1 MLTLRDK
8 KETKGNFNRW
18 ILLSVSRLKI
28 LLAVTFRLEK
38 LYQEYYKKS
47 SELLTKL
54 TIMIKY
60 DICFKED

>member
-18 ILLSVSRLKI
+18 ILLSISGLKI

-38 LYQEYYKKS
+38 LVGKD
-47 SELLTKL
+47 LLS
-54 TIMIKY
+54 Y
-60 DICFKED
+60 